1 MSMYASF
8 RLQKPSSLQIKVNLI
23 LKSNDTATQK
33 SMATL
38 SNWVSYFGIF
48 AI

>member
-1 MSMYASF
+1 MSTYGSF

-33 SMATL
+33 NMDTL